1 MIDDDFIPG
10 GTIMAVPTYTIQ
22 RDPRFW
28 SDARAFRP
36 ERWENLSTEKSPWI
50 PFTRGQWACP
60 GRNLAMMELR
70 MVLSHIA
77 LQYNIS
83 FAEKGSEESFDK
95 EVRDTFTLTLPP
107 LPLIFSPK

>member
-10 GTIMAVPTYTIQ
+10 GTVIAVPTYTVQ
-22 RDPRFW
+22 RDARFW
-28 SDARAFRP
+28 SDADTFKP

-70 MVLSHIA
+70 MALSHIA
-77 LQYNIS
+77 LRYS
-83 FAEKGSEESFDK
+83 MSLAHADASKSFDNG
-95 EVRDTFTLTLPP
+95 VMDTFTLTLPP
-107 LPLIFSPK
+107 LHLIFTPL